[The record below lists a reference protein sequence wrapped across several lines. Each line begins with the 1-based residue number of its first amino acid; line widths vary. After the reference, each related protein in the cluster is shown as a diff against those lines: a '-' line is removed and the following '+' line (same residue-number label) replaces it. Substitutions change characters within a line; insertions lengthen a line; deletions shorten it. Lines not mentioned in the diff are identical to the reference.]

1 MSSSQNEKKNSNVEM
16 GEASLR
22 LSRRSAEKETSRTS
36 AEMLAIPSSY
46 ALSISAEGNKS
57 LSDAAPLVGTDTA
70 PVHVPEVLAQ
80 HSGSSTTPLPI
91 LDKGQV
97 MESMPPPL
105 DRKEIVLG
113 LSAPSATPLPKT
125 RNRNGAA
132 TETAKKRRCSKG
144 AEGEP
149 SGPLPQYRAKFISLI
164 DGMISDCGLQV
175 ELLTEGLAESLEAL
189 KRIEATL
196 KSTEDAHAAETSQL
210 EVQVSGLERDLGK
223 SASAL
228 FRMKKEKKGK
238 ASEVPRLQR
247 QIHSQEEPRTREP
260 AGTVIPRDEF
270 HARLTRMAVLFDSLM
285 AVRKKDLALAGIKGG
300 LGEIQLLKGELVPTL
315 DSAEA
320 RLLSHKEELM
330 ASKGDFDSILSLLKS
345 ECTLTPCLEETEGQG
360 RAAEEGE
367 GDAVKRGDDEVAEGG
382 DGDAVPSSD
391 EVEDEGGA
399 SRSAYEGEGVSC
411 RLIPPPDD
419 HCIHRLLSTRVY
431 VVFGFMRR
439 LVKTSSKAGFRA
451 RPRFTLGLR
460 LCDDKSTFVLPVC
473 DFNLIR
479 TDIKSANCYRLILLV
494 LIRIELP
501 PNAVWRC

>member
-1 MSSSQNEKKNSNVEM
+1 
-16 GEASLR
+16 
-22 LSRRSAEKETSRTS
+22 
-36 AEMLAIPSSY
+36 
-46 ALSISAEGNKS
+46 
-57 LSDAAPLVGTDTA
+57 
-70 PVHVPEVLAQ
+70 
-80 HSGSSTTPLPI
+80 
-91 LDKGQV
+91 
-97 MESMPPPL
+97 
-105 DRKEIVLG
+105 
-113 LSAPSATPLPKT
+113 
-125 RNRNGAA
+125 
-132 TETAKKRRCSKG
+132 
-144 AEGEP
+144 
-149 SGPLPQYRAKFISLI
+149 
-164 DGMISDCGLQV
+164 MISDCGSQV
-175 ELLTEGLAESLEAL
+175 ELLTEGLAELLEAL

-210 EVQVSGLERDLGK
+210 ELQVSGLERNLGK

-247 QIHSQEEPRTREP
+247 QIYSQEEPRTREP
-260 AGTVIPRDEF
+260 AGTVVPRDEF

-330 ASKGDFDSILSLLKS
+330 ASEGDFDSILSLLKS

-367 GDAVKRGDDEVAEGG
+367 GDAVERGDDEVAEGG

-399 SRSAYEGEGVSC
+399 PRSAYEGEGVSC

-419 HCIHRLLSTRVY
+419 HRIHRLLSTRVY
-431 VVFGFMRR
+431 VVFCFMRR

-460 LCDDKSTFVLPVC
+460 LCDDKSSKAGFRARPRFTLGLRLCDDKSAFVLPFC

-501 PNAVWRC
+501 PKAVWRCGSKFRISCIARYGILVECKRAYPFEGG